1 MVPPKMA
8 GFRVFCLTH
17 WQIHLLYLRVNDYI
31 IRCVLAHIRADMTFR
46 RRDRFEQIT
55 EDDCISL
62 LALRARLM
70 TAPISQGKL
79 SIREKVGYSLG
90 DAAANFVFQSLIVFQ
105 LSFYTDTFGLT
116 ASAAALLLLV
126 ARCAD
131 AFFDP
136 LCGILADRTT
146 SRWGKFRPWIIASA
160 IPYGIMAV
168 LAFTVPDLGYNAK
181 LIYAYV
187 TYLALM
193 IIYSANNLPYSALS
207 AVMTGD
213 LEDRT
218 SLSSYRFVCA
228 MSAAFVVQAI
238 APKALEFFSHSSSGH
253 YEPHAYQVVM
263 TIFGILSVIFFTITF
278 FTTKERVVPPA
289 DQVSS
294 IRQDL
299 LGLLKNKPWIALFS
313 LTIVVFITLSMRG
326 GTMIYYFQYYVHR
339 QDLFAWFNGASLIAS
354 LVGIGFSKPSAM
366 RYGKRAVFIVGLS
379 ITAVLTALFAI
390 LGPTAVTAMFVL
402 EIVRSLAYGVTIPLL
417 WAMMADVADFAE
429 WTTHRRATGI
439 VFSAIVFGLKG
450 GLGFGGAISGWL
462 LAGYGYTANGVQT
475 AKALDGIR
483 LTSSVYASIPFFVGV
498 GCLFMYPIGKAL
510 NEQIARELTQRRLAG
525 DAAPT
530 TAPLEPV
537 ELPEAP

>member
-1 MVPPKMA
+1 MNA
-8 GFRVFCLTH
+8 SA
-17 WQIHLLYLRVNDYI
+17 
-31 IRCVLAHIRADMTFR
+31 AHT
-46 RRDRFEQIT
+46 
-55 EDDCISL
+55 
-62 LALRARLM
+62 
-70 TAPISQGKL
+70 KL
-79 SIREKVGYSLG
+79 SVKEKFGYSLG

-136 LCGILADRTT
+136 LVGILADRTT
-146 SRWGKFRPWIIASA
+146 MRWGKFRPWIIASA
-160 IPYGIMAV
+160 IPYGVMAV
-168 LAFTVPDLGYNAK
+168 LAFTVPDLTYNGK

-218 SLSSYRFVCA
+218 SLSSFRFVCA

-238 APKALEFFSHSSSGH
+238 APKALEYFSHSSSGH
-253 YEPHAYQVVM
+253 YEPHAYQIVM
-263 TIFGILSVIFFTITF
+263 TIFGLLSVLFFTITF
-278 FTTKERVVPPA
+278 FTTKERVTPPA

-294 IRQDL
+294 IGQDL

-313 LTIVVFITLSMRG
+313 LTICVFITLSMRG
-326 GTMIYYFQYYVHR
+326 GTMIYYFQYYAHR
-339 QDLFAWFNGASLIAS
+339 QDLFAWFNGSSLIAS
-354 LVGIGFSKPSAM
+354 LIGIAFSKSSAM
-366 RYGKRAVFIVGLS
+366 RYGKRDVFLVGLS
-379 ITAVLTALFAI
+379 ITAVLTALFA
-390 LGPTAVTAMFVL
+390 LLRPTAIAAMFAL

-450 GLGFGGAISGWL
+450 GLGVGGAIAGWL
-462 LAGYGYTANGVQT
+462 LSAYGYAANSEQSPH
-475 AKALDGIR
+475 ALDGIR
-483 LTSSVYASIPFFVGV
+483 LTSSIYASIPFFLGV
-498 GCLFMYPIGKAL
+498 GCLFFYPIGKSL
-510 NEQIARELTQRRLAG
+510 NEKIARELTERRLAAG
-525 DAAPT
+525 LVPT
-530 TAPLEPV
+530 EMTPASLEPV
-537 ELPEAP
+537 EFPQSP